1 MVIAGFDPGSSVFGI
16 GVIKQ
21 KGKDFEYLFSKE
33 IKFPKCDFNRKMEI
47 LLEELDKYFDLYS
60 PDEVAI
66 EDGFLGKNVKSMN
79 ILSKIRGVVL
89 AKSIMR
95 NKELMFYSPREVKIA
110 VSGNG
115 NASKEQVNKMV
126 KYIFK
131 LRETKIGNDESDA
144 LAVAYCHSVN
154 KRSLVR

>member
-16 GVIKQ
+16 GIIER

-33 IKFPKCDFNRKMEI
+33 IKFPRFDFNKKMEI
-47 LLEELDKYFDLYS
+47 LLEELDRYFDLYS

-89 AKSIMR
+89 AKSIMSNR
-95 NKELMFYSPREVKIA
+95 ELMFYSPREVKTA

-131 LRETKIGNDESDA
+131 LRETEIGNDESDA
-144 LAVAYCHSVN
+144 LAVAYCHGVN
-154 KRSLVR
+154 NRSLVR